1 MRKVLF
7 LILFLLSAVG
17 MDAQLTT
24 HFVKIDGRV
33 EQFSITRFLLETIN
47 NQPYLSVTNEI
58 GNSLYKIV
66 EQKEPKETIQNG
78 DTITICVFDC
88 IDNTGRAKHHFVQY
102 LPKNLTGKK
111 IIIKDYITIGER
123 KMPCI
128 TYSST
133 KY

>member
-1 MRKVLF
+1 MRKILF
-7 LILFLLSAVG
+7 LIIFLLSAMG

-24 HFVKIDGRV
+24 HFVKIDGDK
-33 EQFSITRFLLETIN
+33 EQFSITRFLLESIN

-66 EQKEPKETIQNG
+66 EQKEPKESIQNG
-78 DTITICVFDC
+78 DSITICVFDC
-88 IDNTGRAKHHFVQY
+88 IDKTGRAKHHFVQF
-102 LPKNLTGKK
+102 LPKHLKGKK
-111 IIIKDYITIGER
+111 IIIKDYVTIGER

-128 TYSST
+128 TYSSM